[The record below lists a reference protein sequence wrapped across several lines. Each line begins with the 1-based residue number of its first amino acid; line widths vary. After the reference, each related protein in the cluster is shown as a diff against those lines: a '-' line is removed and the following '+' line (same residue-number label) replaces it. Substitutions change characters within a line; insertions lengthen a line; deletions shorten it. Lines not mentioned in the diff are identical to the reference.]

1 MLVSSHAF
9 NTFSQIRSNVTKIM
23 DKLDPDGS
31 NSITLAEFQANSP
44 MKSTGR
50 PPPWPLP
57 VVITHRRLI
66 PKAFSR
72 PCPPLSA
79 PPRIQDGLIRYP
91 DIVQIFDRCFGTK
104 EGDSTM
110 LKGLRAQQ

>member
-50 PPPWPLP
+50 PPPMAASCSNHPSTSDPQGLLTPLP
-57 VVITHRRLI
+57 PPFLLLL
-66 PKAFSR
+66 AFRTVSFVTPISFR
-72 PCPPLSA
+72 FSIDASGPRKEIQPC
-79 PPRIQDGLIRYP
+79 
-91 DIVQIFDRCFGTK
+91 
-104 EGDSTM
+104 
-110 LKGLRAQQ
+110 